1 MANNINGFVPPCVPD
16 DQVDEAADLYKYLV
30 TLLESFQ
37 KCQVTVGDGDVID
50 ESANIED
57 QALTLTQV
65 KSVLLAG
72 ADSVH
77 PDDEFERDLAGKMT
91 QVIKVRFSN
100 GPDHSKSEFS
110 KWLL

>member
-16 DQVDEAADLYKYLV
+16 EQVDEAADLYKYLV
-30 TLLESFQ
+30 TLLARFQ
-37 KCQVTVGDGDVID
+37 KCQVTVDGDVID

-91 QVIKVRFSN
+91 QVIIIILEQ
-100 GPDHSKSEFS
+100 G
-110 KWLL
+110 